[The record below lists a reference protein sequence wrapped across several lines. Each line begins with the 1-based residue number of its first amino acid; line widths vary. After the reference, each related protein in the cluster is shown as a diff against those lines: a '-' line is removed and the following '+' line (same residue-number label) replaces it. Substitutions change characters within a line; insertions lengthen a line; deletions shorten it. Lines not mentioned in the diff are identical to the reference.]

1 MLKVVDEKWINHID
15 AMEELKDGIGL
26 RAYGQK
32 NPIEQ
37 YRIEGFDM
45 FDEMINDIKLD
56 VVKILMNVEKAENLK
71 GEIVLI
77 IEGNREAQVQITNA
91 ALETLNKINIEST
104 EPLPDSGIN
113 HEPVVN
119 HGPKV
124 GRNDLCP
131 CRKPVRNI
139 KIVVGRML
147 K

>member
-1 MLKVVDEKWINHID
+1 
-15 AMEELKDGIGL
+15 
-26 RAYGQK
+26 
-32 NPIEQ
+32 
-37 YRIEGFDM
+37 M
-45 FDEMINDIKLD
+45 FDEMINDIKID

-71 GEIVLI
+71 
-77 IEGNREAQVQITNA
+77 REAQVQITNA

-104 EPLPDSGIN
+104 KPLPDNGVS

-139 KIVVGRML
+139 KIAVERISKLMSYGNIALNYCNIVQSNYNIL
-147 K
+147 E